1 MAQREKT
8 FKKPSYR
15 VNKRILER
23 YIRSKYDLLGLTPI
37 LFPVR
42 SLIFGKEL
50 EATALPILIDSL
62 FDS

>member
-23 YIRSKYDLLGLTPI
+23 YMRVKMGYETSIP
-37 LFPVR
+37 
-42 SLIFGKEL
+42 
-50 EATALPILIDSL
+50 
-62 FDS
+62 

>member
-23 YIRSKYDLLGLTPI
+23 YIRSKYDLLG
-37 LFPVR
+37 F
-42 SLIFGKEL
+42 SH
-50 EATALPILIDSL
+50 ALSGQTSNVWIKY
-62 FDS
+62 

>member
-23 YIRSKYDLLGLTPI
+23 YMRSKRDLLRLVPI
-37 LFPVR
+37 LPPVR
-42 SLIFGKEL
+42 SLIFR
-50 EATALPILIDSL
+50 
-62 FDS
+62 